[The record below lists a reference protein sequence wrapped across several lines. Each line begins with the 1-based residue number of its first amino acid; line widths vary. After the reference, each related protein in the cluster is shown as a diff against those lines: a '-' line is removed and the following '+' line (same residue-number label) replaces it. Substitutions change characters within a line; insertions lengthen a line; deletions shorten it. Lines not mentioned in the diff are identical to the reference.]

1 MFDIAELSCFSGAER
16 LTITGALTR
25 LAGKQIT
32 LALEFSNFCYF
43 RGI

>member
-16 LTITGALTR
+16 LTITETLTR